1 MQLLDTF
8 DLVVNLIV
16 LVMMPIII
24 WANLKLSGGLQD
36 YLWREHPD
44 LMRASLVF
52 LGLLVVY
59 AATEVLGHFGF
70 ASAETVEVSAIVIG
84 MPMLA
89 LSLAIFW
96 LGGAAALKALR
107 VWRSG

>member
-1 MQLLDTF
+1 M
-8 DLVVNLIV
+8 
-16 LVMMPIII
+16 
-24 WANLKLSGGLQD
+24 
-36 YLWREHPD
+36 
-44 LMRASLVF
+44 
-52 LGLLVVY
+52 VY
-59 AATEVLGHFGF
+59 AATRFRPF
-70 ASAETVEVSAIVIG
+70 DASPSGRVSAIVIG